1 MEPQSPN
8 RLSMETK
15 GTVGYQLFILWIS
28 DGGLAPLNAK
38 DPKWLPRFGSGRALF
53 EDNAGVS

>member
-1 MEPQSPN
+1 MELLSPN
-8 RLSMETK
+8 RLSMEIK
-15 GTVGYQLFILWIS
+15 CTVGYQLFILWVS
-28 DGGLAPLNAK
+28 DGGLTPLNAK